1 MSGRSDSGRST
12 RALWP
17 GVVVGLVVLGCWE
30 FVTRVLRVEEYILP
44 APDQVAST
52 LVRRWNDTLAS
63 ATWVTAKELVAGF
76 ALSLAA
82 GLGIGCALHF
92 SAVARRA
99 LYPLLIGS
107 QTIPIVVIA
116 PILAIVFGY
125 GITPKLILVALIC
138 FFPVVVGTLD
148 GLASVDPRLV
158 AMMRTLHGGRLAIF
172 VRVEF
177 PAALPSVFTGLR
189 LAAAYAATGA
199 VFGEYSGAAD
209 GLGHVMRQGVPQLQ
223 SDLVFAAIVLL
234 TAMSVALFALV
245 CAAQRLLVP
254 WHRPAS
260 TPATAGTRPGGNGIR
275 AGGGR
280 ARVMR
285 RAGGDRA
292 TARPDG
298 AGNPPAA
305 PVDGVRTTV
314 CSARE
319 GNVR

>member
-1 MSGRSDSGRST
+1 MNSHQTSARPAGAS
-12 RALWP
+12 WP
-17 GVVVGLVVLGCWE
+17 SVLVGLAVVGGWE
-30 FVTRVLRVEEYILP
+30 FVTRVLHVEEYILP
-44 APDQVAST
+44 APDQVATT
-52 LVRRWNDTLAS
+52 LVRRWGDTLAS

-76 ALSLAA
+76 ALSLAV
-82 GLGIGCALHF
+82 GLGLGCALHF

-158 AMMRTLHGGRLAIF
+158 AMMRTLHGGRLDIF
-172 VRVEF
+172 LRVEF

-223 SDLVFAAIVLL
+223 SALVFAAIVLL

-245 CAAQRLLVP
+245 CLAQRLLVP
-254 WHRPAS
+254 WHRQDRPGVAAS
-260 TPATAGTRPGGNGIR
+260 GRPATATGRPGR
-275 AGGGR
+275 L
-280 ARVMR
+280 
-285 RAGGDRA
+285 
-292 TARPDG
+292 RPHSAHTDG
-298 AGNPPAA
+298 ARTDRSEARTTSRE
-305 PVDGVRTTV
+305 DGIRTTV
-314 CSARE
+314 RSAPE
-319 GNVR
+319 GNPR